1 MKILTVVGAR
11 PQFIKAA
18 LVSRALKGKAEELLV
33 HTGQHY
39 DPELS
44 EIFLEEFGLEPAMNL
59 GVGSGSH
66 GEQTGEMLR
75 KLEVVMVHQRP
86 DKVLVY
92 GDTNSTLAGA
102 LAAAKLNIPVA
113 HVEAGLRSGDRSMP
127 EEVNR
132 VLVDHVSKQLFA
144 PTEQAVK
151 NLIQE
156 GLMDRIVRIGDVMVQ
171 VLREIE
177 PKASEKF
184 PGKHGL
190 KPGKYVYCTMHRP
203 VNVDNPMSLRAIV
216 SALSANGLPVIFP
229 VHPRTMKRMEE
240 FKIEPGPSVVCI
252 PPVGYLENVS
262 LTKYAARVVTDSGG
276 LQKEAYVLTVP
287 CITLRESTEWVE
299 TVESGWNL
307 LMSPFDRDLEAK
319 IRHFNPSKKTHW
331 DLYPERDP
339 AEQIAKRLV
348 SG

>member
-1 MKILTVVGAR
+1 MKILSVVGTR

-18 LVSRALKGKAEELLV
+18 LVTRALKGKAEEVLV

-39 DPELS
+39 DQGLS
-44 EIFLEEFGLEPAMNL
+44 NVFLEEFGLVPSVNCL
-59 GVGSGSH
+59 VGSGRH
-66 GEQTGEMLR
+66 GQQTGQMLER
-75 KLEVVMVHQRP
+75 LEVVMLDEKP

-132 VLVDHVSKQLFA
+132 VLTDHVSKQLFA
-144 PTEQAVK
+144 PTEQAAV
-151 NLIQE
+151 NLIRE
-156 GLMDRIVRIGDVMVQ
+156 GLAKGMHRLGDMTIQ
-171 VLREIE
+171 VLREVE
-177 PKASEKF
+177 PRASQDV
-184 PGKHGL
+184 PRKHGL
-190 KPGKYVYCTMHRP
+190 EPGKYVYCTLHRP

-229 VHPRTMKRMEE
+229 VHPRTMKRMTE
-240 FKIEPGPSVVCI
+240 FGIEPGPSVKCI
-252 PPVGYLENVS
+252 PPVGYLESVS

-276 LQKEAYVLTVP
+276 LQKEAYVLAVA
-287 CITLRESTEWVE
+287 CITIRKTTEWVE
-299 TVESGWNL
+299 TVESGWNM
-307 LMSPFDRDLEAK
+307 LMSPFDRDLKSK
-319 IRHFNPSKKTHW
+319 IRNFSPSKMAHF

-339 AEQIAKRLV
+339 AEKIARLL
-348 SG
+348 SRG